1 MKSRPLPGV
10 EASVSKAS
18 QTIAIL
24 SAAHNVGRF
33 ARGACGRPAAKC
45 TRVLSAAA
53 QAEAATPPV
62 GTFALAVTAAG
73 AGFVVRLHTACR
85 SRNWRGQNA
94 CLPGAHDQG
103 GIGIPPSFLSS
114 PYLPALLVCFR
125 VYVNCFVRVVRS
137 ISLVSQ
143 YT

>member
-1 MKSRPLPGV
+1 M
-10 EASVSKAS
+10 SKAS

-103 GIGIPPSFLSS
+103 GIGIPPSFLSL
-114 PYLPALLVCFR
+114 LPRLRCSASIDRQVDYRAIAELALLNESMLAKFM
-125 VYVNCFVRVVRS
+125 
-137 ISLVSQ
+137 
-143 YT
+143 